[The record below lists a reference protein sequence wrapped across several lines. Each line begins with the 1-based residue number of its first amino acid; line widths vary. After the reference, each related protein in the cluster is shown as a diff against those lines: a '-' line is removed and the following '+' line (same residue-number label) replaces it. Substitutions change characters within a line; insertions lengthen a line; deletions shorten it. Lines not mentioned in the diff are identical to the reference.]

1 MIYQN
6 ENFNGELDFRSAWH
20 NGWLIDAHLHE
31 FTELLYY
38 HKGEG
43 DVFVNGKHIRLT
55 EKTMVWIPPNYI
67 HQYDCPRALLICAVF
82 SKDLIPLYFRATQE
96 QRPIPTAVDACDVA
110 DILELF
116 PHLSKE
122 EYVKVS
128 GYLNLICAKVLEL
141 SQYEPAQKQDGIL
154 YQKVISYISCHYTQ
168 EITLEQIARKF
179 GYNEKYL
186 SHTLH
191 KLTGI
196 HFTQLLSLYR
206 IDCAKKLLLETD
218 SNISDIAFRCG
229 FSALN
234 TFNRAFKKMTG
245 LSPSQ
250 YRKSYSV

>member
-31 FTELLYY
+31 FTELLYC

-110 DILELF
+110 HILELF

-128 GYLNLICAKVLEL
+128 GYLNLICAKVLDL
-141 SQYEPAQKQDGIL
+141 SQYEPWHSISKGDFLYFLPLCTRDYSGTNRKEIWLQRKIPVAYTAQADR
-154 YQKVISYISCHYTQ
+154 H
-168 EITLEQIARKF
+168 
-179 GYNEKYL
+179 
-186 SHTLH
+186 
-191 KLTGI
+191 
-196 HFTQLLSLYR
+196 SLYPASFLVPDR
-206 IDCAKKLLLETD
+206 LRKKTAFGNGQQHFRYRVLLQIFCT
-218 SNISDIAFRCG
+218 
-229 FSALN
+229 
-234 TFNRAFKKMTG
+234 
-245 LSPSQ
+245 Q
-250 YRKSYSV
+250 YI